1 MRKGFQLQNSKETT
15 GMIALITGTTQG
27 LDVSTNRKERNTRI
41 GMQLRSSDQT
51 LKLVTLK
58 ATIQQPMD
66 LVTKKI
72 DFLHLMI
79 LF

>member
-15 GMIALITGTTQG
+15 RMIALITGTTQG

>member
-1 MRKGFQLQNSKETT
+1 
-15 GMIALITGTTQG
+15 MIALITGTTQSLG
-27 LDVSTNRKERNTRI
+27 TSTNRKERNTRI
-41 GMQLRSSDQT
+41 GKQLRSSDQT

-58 ATIQQPMD
+58 ATIQQPID

-72 DFLHLMI
+72 DFLNLMI

>member
-1 MRKGFQLQNSKETT
+1 
-15 GMIALITGTTQG
+15 MIALITGTTQSLG
-27 LDVSTNRKERNTRI
+27 TSTNRKERNTRI
-41 GMQLRSSDQT
+41 GKQLRSSDQT

-58 ATIQQPMD
+58 VTIQQPID

-72 DFLHLMI
+72 DFLNLMI